1 MEEAR
6 SSMELPPADHL
17 SYLRVCLVFDAG
29 VRVRLLPKPGSKTWH
44 EVGDS
49 LNNDRPLAP
58 WYVVEQLL
66 VQNCCLLGVQ
76 EVGEI
81 AQPEHIYIYIKHL

>member
-17 SYLRVCLVFDAG
+17 SYLQVCLVFDAG

-81 AQPEHIYIYIKHL
+81 AQPEHIYIKHL

>member
-1 MEEAR
+1 M
-6 SSMELPPADHL
+6 
-17 SYLRVCLVFDAG
+17 FDAG

-44 EVGDS
+44 EVGHS

-81 AQPEHIYIYIKHL
+81 AQPEHIYISHISI